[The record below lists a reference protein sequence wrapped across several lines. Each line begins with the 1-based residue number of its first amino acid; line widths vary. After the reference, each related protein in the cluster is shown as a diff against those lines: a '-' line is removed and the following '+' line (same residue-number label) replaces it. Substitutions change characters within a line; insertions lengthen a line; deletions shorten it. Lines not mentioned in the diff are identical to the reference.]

1 MKTVI
6 PIFFSVNDAYS
17 PFLAT
22 AICSIKA
29 NASRSY
35 TYHIHIL
42 TDDVSVEN
50 KDRLSALAEE
60 GFIIE
65 FNPLA
70 EQMAILPGVKQLQSH
85 CFDAFATLTIYFR
98 LFIPELFP
106 QYDKVIYLDAD
117 LVVPGD
123 ISELYQE
130 HLGTKLVGAV
140 ADYSIQKIAP
150 FMRYIDRYVG
160 VDHQNYVN
168 SGVLLLNCKRLREV
182 DLAGRFLNVLKLGL
196 VVHEIVDR
204 ESLRFKRIFIVVML
218 TFRSIIIPLILVLV
232 IQGAVYLTMT
242 SMAIVNYDMVY
253 LALLIM
259 QCILMGATIDY
270 AIVFTNYYR
279 EKREKKD
286 IKEALADTY
295 QSSIRTIA
303 TSSLIMICATA
314 IVGFTYKDQTI
325 SPICRIIS
333 LGVISSII
341 LILVFLP
348 SILAIFDKWI
358 IKKK

>member
-29 NASRSY
+29 NACRNY

-70 EQMAILPGVKQLQSH
+70 EQMATLPGVKQLQSH

-182 DLAGRFLNVLKLGL
+182 DLAGRFLNMVSQYGLETVAPDQDYLNALCWYGIHYLDPEWNAMPSECLRHMDDPQIVHFNLASKPWLNESVPFDEIFWKYAALSGYEAEIRSRRRAFLQDTQAMKNYKSAIRKLIRMAG
-196 VVHEIVDR
+196 R
-204 ESLRFKRIFIVVML
+204 L
-218 TFRSIIIPLILVLV
+218 TEAPVSFRTL
-232 IQGAVYLTMT
+232 MT
-242 SMAIVNYDMVY
+242 SH
-253 LALLIM
+253 
-259 QCILMGATIDY
+259 
-270 AIVFTNYYR
+270 
-279 EKREKKD
+279 
-286 IKEALADTY
+286 
-295 QSSIRTIA
+295 
-303 TSSLIMICATA
+303 
-314 IVGFTYKDQTI
+314 QTLRLC
-325 SPICRIIS
+325 S
-333 LGVISSII
+333 
-341 LILVFLP
+341 
-348 SILAIFDKWI
+348 
-358 IKKK
+358 

>member
-70 EQMAILPGVKQLQSH
+70 EQMATLPGVKQLQSH

-168 SGVLLLNCKRLREV
+168 SGVLLLNSKRLREV
-182 DLAGRFLNVLKLGL
+182 NFAGCFLEMVSQYGLETVAPDQDYLNALCRYGIHYLDPEWNTMPSECMGLMDDPQIVHFNLGSKPWLNESVPYDELFWKYAALSGYEKEIRSRRWAFLQDTNAMKNYKAAIKKLI
-196 VVHEIVDR
+196 HMAAR
-204 ESLRFKRIFIVVML
+204 L
-218 TFRSIIIPLILVLV
+218 TEAPVSFRTL
-232 IQGAVYLTMT
+232 MT
-242 SMAIVNYDMVY
+242 SH
-253 LALLIM
+253 
-259 QCILMGATIDY
+259 
-270 AIVFTNYYR
+270 
-279 EKREKKD
+279 
-286 IKEALADTY
+286 
-295 QSSIRTIA
+295 
-303 TSSLIMICATA
+303 
-314 IVGFTYKDQTI
+314 QTLRLC
-325 SPICRIIS
+325 S
-333 LGVISSII
+333 
-341 LILVFLP
+341 
-348 SILAIFDKWI
+348 
-358 IKKK
+358 